1 MFADLNPV
9 TAQRPL
15 IILLKSGIF
24 LASASLIVRK
34 VILRP
39 DFSELAEEVRLEAL
53 RSENLAP
60 FLVLLLLLPVN
71 WLLETAKWKYLLRKI
86 DPQVGWG
93 TALRSVMSGVTIS
106 FFTPNRVGE
115 FAGRIMHLRMGYRIK
130 AAIASV
136 IGSMNQL
143 MITLTAGG
151 MGLFF
156 SLPQLLS
163 DDSGWLPW
171 IRAFTLVLMAL
182 IIIAWFQ
189 VKHIASF
196 GYRLDSLRRWSLYFR
211 IFEIYSFRELL
222 NITGLSLSRYI
233 TFSLQLWMALM
244 IFGTPLP
251 LTEGF
256 RYISL
261 IFLVITVVPSF
272 ALSDL
277 TLRGSVALYFL
288 APLSGN
294 SAGIL
299 AATTMVWLINLAIP
313 ALAGSMAVYY
323 FKWSR

>member
-9 TAQRPL
+9 IAKRTL

-24 LASASLIVRK
+24 LASALLILRK
-34 VILRP
+34 VCLRP
-39 DFSELAEEVRLEAL
+39 DFPELAEGVRTVAL

-60 FLVLLLLLPVN
+60 FLLLLLLLLVN

-86 DPQVGWG
+86 DQQTGWG
-93 TALRSVMSGVTIS
+93 TAFRSVMSGVTIS
-106 FFTPNRVGE
+106 FFTPNRMGE
-115 FAGRIMHLRMGYRIK
+115 FAGRVMHLRRGYRIK

-143 MITLTAGG
+143 MITLIAGG

-156 SLPQLLS
+156 YLPLLNAEY
-163 DDSGWLPW
+163 GELLPW
-171 IRAFTLVLMAL
+171 LRAFILVVMAF
-182 IIIAWFQ
+182 IIVAWFQ
-189 VKHIASF
+189 VRYIASF
-196 GYRLDSLRRWSLYFR
+196 GYRFAKLRQWSLYLR
-211 IFEIYSFRELL
+211 IFEIYSLRELL
-222 NITGLSLSRYI
+222 NVTLLSLTRYL
-233 TFSLQLWMALM
+233 TFSVQFWLALI
-244 IFGTPLP
+244 IFGTTLP
-251 LTEGF
+251 LVEGLQ
-256 RYISL
+256 YISL

-299 AATTMVWLINLAIP
+299 AATTLVWLINLALP
-313 ALAGSMAVYY
+313 ALAGSISVYY